1 MFTNLYKRFSELWQ
15 QFLESRRRGAKPLQ
29 RPKNPYVI
37 GNVVG
42 GGPGFVGRTDILE
55 GVKEQLR
62 SPQQHAIV
70 LYGQRRIGKTSILR
84 ELEAKLSKDNCQVIY
99 FDLMGRAASPL
110 QTVLSE
116 LAEKICSKLAVKQPE
131 LGKIEFHAWLAS
143 IVNED
148 KFTHSSLVILF
159 DEFDSIDA
167 PYAEQARD
175 EFFHYLREKLLPV
188 TPQKLKFIFAIGR
201 NISDFQS
208 ALVLL
213 RTMNSYH
220 VSLLNRRE
228 TEKLIRLSESNN
240 SLRWSRAAIE
250 KIWELTHGH
259 SYLTQLLCSTIFDQL
274 WAEPRTSVPV
284 VSRKVV
290 EEQVAKKKLEKLFEK
305 AVSVLE
311 WLWEGLPPAC
321 KIDAAAFAELDNRS
335 VSQKELVEYLY
346 RSGVGIVVSE
356 LETAPKY
363 LKDWDIIEGDEKTGY
378 RFRVELFRQWVKL
391 HKPLK
396 DTLQKELGQIRVR
409 AQEYYQQAQTAHQ
422 NKSFDEAIKHLR
434 NAIQLNPQFIEAY
447 QALATVFQDK
457 GDFAEAQVVL
467 EKFYSCCPDMA
478 RFQLIEFLWKQ
489 AESSTNRKE
498 KLEWCEKILG
508 YDPNHAN
515 ANQKRKEILLW
526 QAKRFEEDEE
536 YENAMNAF
544 AKAGDAKEVSRV
556 WRKSLWEQYKMW
568 VRAVIGFIAGLV
580 LSYLLSQSPFVTEL
594 VNFIPWWVWGS
605 LLGMFIA
612 LLVVIFPFR
621 KSPRKRL

>member
-1 MFTNLYKRFSELWQ
+1 MFANLFKRISEFW
-15 QFLESRRRGAKPLQ
+15 RRGRAPLKKPN
-29 RPKNPYVI
+29 NPYVT

-42 GGPGFVGRTDILE
+42 GGPAFVGRTDILE

-62 SPQQHAIV
+62 SPQQNAIV
-70 LYGQRRIGKTSILR
+70 LYGQRRIGKTSVLK

-99 FDLMGRAASPL
+99 FDLMGKATLPL
-110 QTVLSE
+110 QTILSQ
-116 LAEKICSKLAVKQPE
+116 LADEICFKLSITKPDV
-131 LGKIEFHAWLAS
+131 GKIEFHAWLAS
-143 IVNED
+143 VVNED
-148 KFTHSSLVILF
+148 KFTHSSLIILF

-167 PYAEQARD
+167 PHAEQARD

-188 TPQKLKFIFAIGR
+188 APQKLKFVFAIGR

-220 VSLLNRRE
+220 VSLLNRQE

-240 SLRWSRAAIE
+240 SLHWSRAAIE

-259 SYLTQLLCSTIFDQL
+259 PYLTQLLCSIIFDQL
-274 WAEPRTSVPV
+274 WAESRFSIPIVP
-284 VSRKVV
+284 RKVV
-290 EEQVAKKKLEKLFEK
+290 EKQVATQESLKNIFEK
-305 AVSVLE
+305 AISALE
-311 WLWEGLPPAC
+311 WLWEGLLPAC
-321 KIDAAAFAELDNRS
+321 KIDAAAFAELGNRA
-335 VSQKELVEYLY
+335 VSQKELVEHLY
-346 RSGVGIVVSE
+346 RSGVGSVVVE
-356 LETAPKY
+356 LESAPRY
-363 LKDWDIIEGDEKTGY
+363 LKQWDIIEENEKGSY
-378 RFRVELFRQWVKL
+378 RFRVELFQQWVKL

-396 DTLQKELGQIRVR
+396 DILQKELGQIRVR
-409 AQEYYQQAQTAHQ
+409 AQEYYQRAQTAQQAEH
-422 NKSFDEAIKHLR
+422 FDEAIENLR
-434 NAIQLNPQFIEAY
+434 TAIRFNPQFIEAH
-447 QALATVFQDK
+447 QLLATVFQDK
-457 GDFAEAQVVL
+457 GDFAEAQVIL

-478 RFQLIEFLWKQ
+478 RSQLTEFLWKQ

>member
-1 MFTNLYKRFSELWQ
+1 MYHNLFKRLSEFWW
-15 QFLESRRRGAKPLQ
+15 RGRAPLK
-29 RPKNPYVI
+29 RPNNPYVT
-37 GNVVG
+37 GNSVG
-42 GGPGFVGRTDILE
+42 GGPAFVGRTDILE

-62 SPQQHAIV
+62 SPQQNAIV

-84 ELEAKLSKDNCQVIY
+84 ELEAELSKDNCQVIY
-99 FDLMGRAASPL
+99 FDLMGKATLPL
-110 QTVLSE
+110 QIILSE
-116 LAEKICSKLAVKQPE
+116 LGEEISFKLSMTKPYFD
-131 LGKIEFHAWLAS
+131 KIEFHAWLAS
-143 IVNED
+143 VVNED

-159 DEFDSIDA
+159 DEFDSVDI
-167 PYAEQARD
+167 PHAEQARD

-188 TPQKLKFIFAIGR
+188 APQKLKFVFAIGR

-213 RTMNSYH
+213 RAMNNYH

-259 SYLTQLLCSTIFDQL
+259 SYLTQLLCSITFEQL

-290 EEQVAKKKLEKLFEK
+290 EEQVATKENLGHIFGK
-305 AVSVLE
+305 AISALE

-321 KIDAAAFAELDNRS
+321 KIDAAAFAELGSRH
-335 VSQKELVEYLY
+335 VSQEQLIVHLY
-346 RSGVGIVVSE
+346 RSGVGAVVVE
-356 LETAPKY
+356 LETAPRY
-363 LKDWDIIEGDEKTGY
+363 LKDWDIIEGDETDGY
-378 RFRVELFRQWVKL
+378 RFRVELFRRWVEL

-409 AQEYYQQAQTAHQ
+409 AQEYYQQAQMAHHG
-422 NKSFDEAIKHLR
+422 KRFDEAIENLCT
-434 NAIQLNPQFIEAY
+434 AIRLNPQFIEAY

-457 GDFAEAQVVL
+457 GEFAEAQVVL

-478 RFQLIEFLWKQ
+478 RSQLTEFLWKQ
-489 AESSTNRKE
+489 AESSTNRKD
-498 KLEWCEKILG
+498 KLEWCEKILS
-508 YDPNHAN
+508 YDPTHAN

-526 QAKRFEEDEE
+526 QAKRFEEDGE

-544 AKAGDAKEVSRV
+544 AKAGYAKEASRV
-556 WRKSLWEQYKMW
+556 WRKDLWEQYEMR
-568 VRAVIGFIAGLV
+568 VRAMIGFIVGLG
-580 LSYLLSQSPFVTEL
+580 LSYLLSQSPLVTEL

-612 LLVVIFPFR
+612 LLVVILPFR
-621 KSPRKRL
+621 RSPRKRL